1 MDLGRTL
8 KYVSREDRGNAW
20 TLKVSQDS
28 CGHFG
33 INGVSLGKHFIS
45 SKASQTGEFLESK
58 EIKSDFRRTLEMPK
72 KKKKSVLELE
82 RPSSESSCESIQ
94 NIESSRNSTKIKGT
108 FSGSKDG
115 RSGSLQTAKQKTY
128 LRLVLGRSSQANPR
142 RNGNIDEDY
151 ISLDDALV
159 SCYFREESEI
169 EHSTGTL
176 RSGRAAQSAELRSGV
191 KSGKCRLRRK
201 YDDVSVVQSDNSLVR
216 YGK

>member
-1 MDLGRTL
+1 MDLGRPL

-20 TLKVSQDS
+20 TLPVSQDS

-33 INGVSLGKHFIS
+33 INGVSLSKHFIA

-58 EIKSDFRRTLEMPK
+58 EVKSDFRRTLELPK

-82 RPSSESSCESIQ
+82 RPSLESSCESIQ
-94 NIESSRNSTKIKGT
+94 NIEDSRNSTKIKGT
-108 FSGSKDG
+108 FSGSEDG
-115 RSGSLQTAKQKTY
+115 RSGSSQTAKQKTY
-128 LRLVLGRSSQANPR
+128 LRLVLGRSSQANTKSS
-142 RNGNIDEDY
+142 NNIDEDY
-151 ISLDDALV
+151 LSLDDALV
-159 SCYFREESEI
+159 SCYLREESGI
-169 EHSTGTL
+169 ERSRGTL

-201 YDDVSVVQSDNSLVR
+201 YDDVSVVQSGNSLVR